1 MALELYKPEE
11 ATRSRG
17 GIAVLCGALLLYGV
31 ASLYEYLAGG
41 FWQMDLTRGA
51 MGDEFPISPRVLL
64 CGVLVVLFA
73 IAIYALCNHR
83 RVVDFLIDTET
94 EMQKVSWPS
103 RNEVISSSIV
113 VILCVIILAIYLG
126 VVDYGLILVRDKVPW
141 DRLWG

>member
-17 GIAVLCGALLLYGV
+17 GIAVLCGAILLYGV
-31 ASLYEYLAGG
+31 FSLYEYLAGG

-51 MGDEFPISPRVLL
+51 MGDEFPIGPRDLL
-64 CGVLVVLFA
+64 CGVLVVVCA
-73 IAIYALCNHR
+73 IGIYALCNHR
-83 RVVDFLIDTET
+83 RVVDFLIDTEA
-94 EMQKVSWPS
+94 EMQKVSWPP

-113 VILCVIILAIYLG
+113 VVLCVIILAVYLG
-126 VVDYGLILVRDKVPW
+126 VVDYGLVLVRDKVPW